1 MEDYKTRKYLI
12 QMKSASKSGNRGAT
26 TSYTF
31 KLVRFAL
38 ELVRT
43 VLQRHEDLKTPANVA
58 GFLPIVGDALI
69 GGQEEVQ
76 MAAARLMTAII
87 KVPAPKIAENA
98 PVYASEA
105 VKMIRAAPST
115 TTELAQAAL
124 KLVSAIVRE
133 RPTVRIK
140 ENDMAYILKRLK
152 PDLEEP
158 DRQGVIFNFL
168 KAVLSRKVVI
178 AEVYEAM
185 DTVAAI
191 MVTNQ
196 TRTARDLARG
206 IYFQF
211 MMDYPQGSTRL
222 TKQMG
227 FLIKNLDYQYMEGR
241 QSVLE
246 LLHLLLSK
254 TNGELLQELS
264 SMLFVP
270 LVMMMVNDDS
280 PDCREM
286 AGALINKILQRADD
300 ERMKNFVGLMRTWL
314 EQDDQPLLRRI
325 ALQCWTMYVG
335 NGEAPTKETTFLFK
349 RLAQT
354 LKPAQQSSEDW
365 EILYYSLQAFAKLCE
380 TAPTIALSASSKTT
394 WTNIYHCLIFPHAW
408 VKLSAARL
416 VGLLFA
422 DVGSAASKTEGGLAT
437 LPLRSSGGLESTEE
451 ELHQLCNA
459 SLRIM
464 RFSQVTEQL
473 VSQTTRNLIFLGR
486 CYGVN
491 GVLWTDTARNQ
502 TNTVADI
509 TAEEEADEGEEEE
522 DEDESEQDE
531 SRTALSYLLSR
542 LSAIVRRDAGAL
554 SIPMLASK
562 TGALQVTAALSNVL
576 SVETLTPSLET
587 LLTPLYVLTDASIPA
602 PRTTNPHLAE
612 SYQNLVNLAHEIMNL
627 LQKKLGTGVYVNVMG
642 KVQEGVRGR
651 REDRRRKRRI
661 EAVTAP
667 EKWAKE
673 KQRKQEGKK
682 IKRKERGEEARGKRR
697 GW

>member
-1 MEDYKTRKYLI
+1 
-12 QMKSASKSGNRGAT
+12 
-26 TSYTF
+26 
-31 KLVRFAL
+31 
-38 ELVRT
+38 
-43 VLQRHEDLKTPANVA
+43 
-58 GFLPIVGDALI
+58 
-69 GGQEEVQ
+69 
-76 MAAARLMTAII
+76 MAASRLMTAII

-105 VKMIRAAPST
+105 VKIIRAAPST

-124 KLVSAIVRE
+124 KLVSAIVRD

-178 AEVYEAM
+178 AEVYEIM

-211 MMDYPQGSTRL
+211 MMDYPQGSSRL
-222 TKQMG
+222 TKQIG
-227 FLIKNLDYQYMEGR
+227 FLVKNLEYQYMEGR

-254 TNGELLQELS
+254 TSGELVQELS

-280 PDCREM
+280 PECREM
-286 AGALINKILQRADD
+286 AGALINKILQRADG
-300 ERMKNFVGLMRTWL
+300 ERMKNFVGLMRSWL
-314 EQDDQPLLRRI
+314 EQSEQMLLRRI
-325 ALQCWTMYVG
+325 ALQCWTMYIG
-335 NGEAPTKETTFLFK
+335 NGEAPAKETTFLFT
-349 RLAQT
+349 RLAQI
-354 LKPAQQSSEDW
+354 LKPDGQSNEEW
-365 EILYYSLQAFAKLCE
+365 ELLYFSLQAFAKLCE
-380 TAPTIALSASSKTT
+380 IAPTTALSAGSKTT
-394 WTNIYHCLIFPHAW
+394 WANIFRCLVFPHAW

-422 DVGSAASKTEGGLAT
+422 DVGSASSKTEAGLTA
-437 LPLRSSGGLESTEE
+437 LPLYSSGGLEVTEDE
-451 ELHQLCNA
+451 THQLCNA

-464 RFSQVTEQL
+464 RFPNVTEQL
-473 VSQTTRNLIFLGR
+473 VSQTARNLIFLGR
-486 CYGVN
+486 CYGAN
-491 GVLWTDTARNQ
+491 NALWTEAAQNK
-502 TNTVADI
+502 TVNRVVDASPDP
-509 TAEEEADEGEEEE
+509 EEEE
-522 DEDESEQDE
+522 VDDDEGAEEQEDDEADDGETT
-531 SRTALSYLLSR
+531 RTALSYLFSR

-554 SIPMLASK
+554 SIPTLAAR

-576 SVETLTPSLET
+576 SIETLTPSLDT
-587 LLTPLYVLTDASIPA
+587 ILLPLYVLTDASIPA
-602 PRTTNPHLAE
+602 PRTHNPTLAE
-612 SYQNLVNLAHEIMNL
+612 SYQALVGLAQEIMSL
-627 LQKKLGTGVYVNVMG
+627 LQKKLGTGVYVNVMA
-642 KVQEGVRGR
+642 KVQERVRGK

-661 EAVTAP
+661 EAVAAP
-667 EKWAKE
+667 EKWAKD
-673 KQRKQEGKK
+673 KK
-682 IKRKERGEEARGKRR
+682 RRQDVKKVKRKEKSEDARGRRR